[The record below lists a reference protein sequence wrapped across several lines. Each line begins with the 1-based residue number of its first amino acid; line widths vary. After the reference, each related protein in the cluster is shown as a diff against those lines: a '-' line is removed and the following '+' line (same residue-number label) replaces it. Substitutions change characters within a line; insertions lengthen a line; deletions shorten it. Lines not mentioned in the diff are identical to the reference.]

1 MAYNN
6 KTEKETL
13 RAPCLFTSCFEEQ
26 KVKGYLKNL
35 LLLKFVEHRPV
46 KCFNFAIEVLG
57 DEAMF
62 GFVEKVCPE
71 LPERQD
77 LAANLQ
83 NESWPASLAKTT
95 LVKVLRRGVYPYLS
109 EQTGRPA
116 EPEQSELER
125 RLTHLRDVFKLTH
138 AEVEMLIFR
147 YLIGVCH
154 PLNPYLYSD
163 RDIADFSIGR
173 ILATHG
179 HMLIGLSRNSF
190 LEAVAGERLVKAG
203 LFQPPSDTISLT
215 FWCEQY
221 LSGFTSFDLSL
232 EFFSRENEETLSIL
246 DFDLADQERA
256 ILGSLLLDDRGHN
269 LLFYG
274 TPGTGKTALAR
285 SLAKA
290 HGKELYTVKIPES
303 EVPTVRLQGIYATLN
318 AACKETSLILIDEAD
333 ELLNAASS
341 SRFESKVAKSWINSL
356 LESHRQKI
364 IWITNRS
371 DGIESSTMR
380 RFSFAIQF
388 SRFND
393 ERRLRVMHHELKK
406 LGLEACFPEA
416 ELRRLCRT
424 YRVNADGI
432 VKATSVAALHA
443 ARGPEAALT
452 VLKAALKNHE
462 KATSAHGTSRWKVR
476 DLCRY
481 SLEGL
486 NTSQDLGEVITMLE
500 AYLRGQHGEAAV
512 PMALLLHGVPGSGKT
527 EFVYYLGERLRKE
540 VLLRRASDILSMW
553 VGQTEQ
559 HMAQAFEEAQAGG
572 KLLFF
577 DEADTFLFPRTQAQH
592 SWEKSF
598 TNEILAQL
606 QDYDGIV
613 AFATNMIEGLD
624 HAAIR
629 RFRFKIEFR
638 PLTPESNILFY
649 TKLLA
654 PLRSGAG
661 PTTEEVALLKSIPDL
676 TPGDFTVVREQHLY
690 ADPSR
695 ISHKTLIESLALES
709 TYKVR
714 FKRAIGFASQNE
726 TKNICTDRMLADTGS
741 MIIPADENL
750 VRNS

>member
-1 MAYNN
+1 VPGRQNTKPSDRRSIFMAYNN
-6 KTEKETL
+6 KTEKENL
-13 RAPCLFTSCFEEQ
+13 RAPCLFTSRFEEQ
-26 KVKGYLKNL
+26 KVKSYLKNL
-35 LLLKFVEHRPV
+35 LPLRFVEHRPV
-46 KCFNFAIEVLG
+46 KCFNFTIEVLG

-71 LPERQD
+71 LPERHE

-83 NESWPASLAKTT
+83 NELWPASLAKTT
-95 LVKVLRRGVYPYLS
+95 LIKVLRRGVYPYLS

-138 AEVEMLIFR
+138 AEVEMLTFR

-173 ILATHG
+173 ILAAHG

-190 LEAVAGERLVKAG
+190 LEAVGGERLVKAG
-203 LFQPPSDTISLT
+203 LFQLPSDTISLT

-221 LSGFTSFDLSL
+221 LSGFSSFDLSL
-232 EFFSRENEETLSIL
+232 QFFLRENEETLSIL
-246 DFDLADQERA
+246 DFDLSDQERA

-269 LLFYG
+269 ILFYG

-356 LESHRQKI
+356 LESHGQKI

-371 DGIESSTMR
+371 DGIDPSTMR
-380 RFSFAIQF
+380 RFSFAIRF

-393 ERRLRVMHHELKK
+393 ERRLKVMHHELKK

-432 VKATSVAALHA
+432 VKATSLAALHT

-462 KATSAHGTSRWKVR
+462 GVTSTHRTARSKVM
-476 DLCRY
+476 DFGRY

-486 NTSQDLGEVITMLE
+486 NASHDLKDVMEIIE
-500 AYLRGQHGEAAV
+500 AYLRPQQREPAGS
-512 PMALLLHGVPGSGKT
+512 MALLLHGLPGTGKT
-527 EFVYYLGERLRKE
+527 EFVYYLGERLGKE
-540 VLLRRASDILSMW
+540 VLLERASDILSMW
-553 VGQTEQ
+553 VGETEQ

-577 DEADTFLFPRTQAQH
+577 DEADSFLSPRTQAQH

-606 QDYDGIV
+606 QDYEGIV

-638 PLTPESNILFY
+638 PLTPRGNVLFY

-654 PLRSGAG
+654 ALQSGAG
-661 PTTEEVALLKSIPDL
+661 PTTEEVALLKNIPDL
-676 TPGDFTVVREQHLY
+676 TPGDFAVVREQHLY
-690 ADPSR
+690 ADPSG
-695 ISHKTLIESLALES
+695 ISHKALIESLARES
-709 TYKVR
+709 SYKVR
-714 FKRAIGFASQNE
+714 ARRAIGFACGDEE
-726 TKNICTDRMLADTGS
+726 TKDGR
-741 MIIPADENL
+741 
-750 VRNS
+750 